1 MPCNKQIL
9 NVHGIEA
16 RKEPTG
22 HSLIPQATNLKG
34 CCYLRDLVIR
44 VHQQYSHR
52 GTKYPLKTFV
62 EHKYR
67 KLILRESS
75 RRQKQLGVAHAQFA
89 HERDDRRS
97 MSAVLPFFLIHFYSN
112 LRLGAENRGTSIV
125 ASFLPFLSTCFPPAR
140 SSCLSFGFHY
150 WSLVNR
156 WAQLLIT
163 SNYYLPSLSKPNLSC
178 QNPVT
183 PNQSRAKKS
192 L

>member
-1 MPCNKQIL
+1 M
-9 NVHGIEA
+9 
-16 RKEPTG
+16 
-22 HSLIPQATNLKG
+22 IPQTTGLKG

-97 MSAVLPFFLIHFYSN
+97 MSAVLPFFFIHFYNN
-112 LRLGAENRGTSIV
+112 LRLGAENRGTFNGAFFSPLPFYLI
-125 ASFLPFLSTCFPPAR
+125 SSCQIFLPLISAP
-140 SSCLSFGFHY
+140 FGFHY
-150 WSLVNR
+150 WSLINR